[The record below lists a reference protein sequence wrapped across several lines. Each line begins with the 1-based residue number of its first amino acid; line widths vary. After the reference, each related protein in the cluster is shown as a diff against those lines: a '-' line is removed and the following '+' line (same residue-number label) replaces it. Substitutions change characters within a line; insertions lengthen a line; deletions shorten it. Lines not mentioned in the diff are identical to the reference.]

1 MKKSVF
7 IAALF
12 LLFITSEAK
21 AFVFTDLAAHVQ
33 RIQMIA
39 QATQYIQQINNYR
52 QEFDKYKKE
61 FDNYFKSFHLVYRR
75 LSQADWK
82 DFVPT
87 NWNRL
92 KDHFITIWRTF
103 DEAAWQAQVLGLR
116 TSPLYAINPD
126 YRAYADNLISL
137 SEEQVD
143 RLKKEETDLIE
154 LQKQDKKHNDDL
166 ERFKSRNAALT
177 LGSDQ
182 VGNEIALSQQIA
194 LTNAI
199 LIELASIQTESK
211 VIEQRLLTDQ
221 KEQRNLIM
229 RMKQLEI
236 EAQNGDTRNL
246 DYIQSITKTQ

>member
-1 MKKSVF
+1 MKKSMF

-12 LLFITSEAK
+12 LLCVAGEAK
-21 AFVFTDLAAHVQ
+21 AFVFTDLVAKVQ

-39 QATQYIQQINNYR
+39 QASQYIQQINNYR

-75 LSQADWK
+75 LSQADWR
-82 DFVPT
+82 DFVPA

-116 TSPLYAINPD
+116 TSPLYSINPD
-126 YRAYADNLISL
+126 YREYADNLISL

-143 RLKKEETDLIE
+143 RLKKEEVDLLE
-154 LQKQDKKHNDDL
+154 LQKQDKEHNDDL

-177 LGSDQ
+177 LGPDQ

-199 LIELASIQTESK
+199 LIELASIQAESK

-229 RMKQLEI
+229 RMKQLEM
-236 EAQNGDTRNL
+236 EAENGDTRNF
-246 DYIQSITKTQ
+246 DYINSITKTQ

>member
-1 MKKSVF
+1 M
-7 IAALF
+7 F
-12 LLFITSEAK
+12 LLCVAGEAK
-21 AFVFTDLAAHVQ
+21 AFVFTDLIAKVQ

-39 QATQYIQQINNYR
+39 QASQYIQQINNYR

-75 LSQADWK
+75 LSQADWR

-87 NWNRL
+87 SWNRL
-92 KDHFITIWRTF
+92 RDHFITIWRTF

-116 TSPLYAINPD
+116 TSPLYSINPD
-126 YRAYADNLISL
+126 YRSYADNLISL

-143 RLKKEETDLIE
+143 RLKKEEADLLE
-154 LQKQDKKHNDDL
+154 LQKQDKEHNDDL

-199 LIELASIQTESK
+199 LIELASIQAESK
-211 VIEQRLLTDQ
+211 LIEQRLLTDQ

-236 EAQNGDTRNL
+236 EAQNGDNNNL
-246 DYIQSITKTQ
+246 DYIKSITKTP